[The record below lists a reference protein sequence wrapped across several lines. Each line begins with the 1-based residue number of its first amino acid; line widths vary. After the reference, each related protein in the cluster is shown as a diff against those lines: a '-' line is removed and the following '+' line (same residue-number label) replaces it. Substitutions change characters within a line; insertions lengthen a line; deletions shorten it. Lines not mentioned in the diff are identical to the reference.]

1 MPRHSEK
8 FTRLAELGAGD
19 FAHLTGSLEA
29 HFIGVHDLLAN
40 WGARP
45 VLCDAGL
52 YHAAYGTTKFT
63 EIMVPLEQ
71 RALVAGII
79 GEEAEAI
86 VYRYC
91 SCDRAALW
99 PTIGSAVPLPFR
111 DRFTGITIAMPLDE
125 LRDFCELTIANS
137 LQIAVADPA
146 IARRDTAYFFNL
158 WRSLAPY
165 LSAPAK
171 RFAQSLFPSQAG

>member
-1 MPRHSEK
+1 MPRHTEK

-19 FAHLTGSLEA
+19 FAHLTGSLEE
-29 HFIGVHDLLAN
+29 HFIGTHDLLAD

-63 EIMVPLEQ
+63 QIMVPLEH
-71 RALVAGII
+71 RRLVAEII
-79 GEEAEAI
+79 GDDAEAI

-91 SCDRAALW
+91 SCDRAAVW
-99 PTIGSAVPLPFR
+99 PIIGSAIPLPFR
-111 DRFTGITIAMPLDE
+111 DRFTNEIIDLPLPS
-125 LRDFCELTIANS
+125 LRDFCELTAANS

-146 IARRDTAYFFNL
+146 IAAMDRQYFTNL
-158 WRSLAPY
+158 FSRIGPY
-165 LSAPAK
+165 LSDPANALA
-171 RFAQSLFPSQAG
+171 RSLFPGMAD

>member
-1 MPRHSEK
+1 MSHQSEK

-19 FAHLTGSLEA
+19 FVHLTGSLEA
-29 HFIGVHDLLAN
+29 HFIGVHDLLAD

-45 VLCDAGL
+45 ALCDAGL

-63 EIMVPLEQ
+63 QIMVPLER

-91 SCDRAALW
+91 SCDRAIFW
-99 PTIGSAVPLPFR
+99 PTIGSAVPLPFL
-111 DRFTGITIAMPLDE
+111 DRFTGETIDMQLED

-146 IARRDTAYFFNL
+146 IAEQDATYFFNL
-158 WRSLAPY
+158 CYRLAPY
-165 LSAPAK
+165 LSAPAN
-171 RFAQSLFPSQAG
+171 RFARTLFPSLAA

>member
-1 MPRHSEK
+1 MSHRSEK

-29 HFIGVHDLLAN
+29 HFIGVHDLLAK

-63 EIMVPLEQ
+63 QIMVPLE
-71 RALVAGII
+71 RRGLVAAII
-79 GEEAEAI
+79 GGQAEAI

-91 SCDRAALW
+91 SCDRVTLW
-99 PTIGSAVPLPFR
+99 PTIGSVVPLPFL
-111 DRFTGITIAMPLDE
+111 DRFTGETIDMSLED

-146 IARRDTAYFFNL
+146 IADKNPKYFFNL
-158 WRSLAPY
+158 CHSLAPY
-165 LSAPAK
+165 LSGPAN
-171 RFAQSLFPSQAG
+171 RFARSLFPSLAA